1 MIDLVKILEAPP
13 GKPAIIETE
22 IYLRTNENNDV
33 AEVSD
38 TFRLIPF
45 GLGVQVPKN
54 TLAKNCKG
62 PGLAVQWVDIEEP
75 ELPLLGSRWLNA
87 DLSPQ
92 MAETFLRPNT
102 TLKLSKLSR
111 EEVIATMQKTFK
123 RVGMR
128 LFRRELTDI
137 EMVTITANFSKEID
151 AGVFLATALRNQIS
165 ALMTAPDFLCIVEQP
180 GRLTN
185 FALASRLSY
194 FLWNSTPDEELL
206 EIARLGKLTDS
217 AVLKTQTDRLLKD
230 PKSQRFINDFADQW
244 LGLRSINDTTPD
256 SDLYPEYDDL
266 LKISSVMETQ
276 QTLKHMIDKNLSV
289 RDFVAPKWAL
299 VNERLA
305 KHYSMPET
313 KGFALQEVKLQPDSS
328 FGGIW
333 THASTM
339 KVTANGTSTSPVKRG
354 VWVAERLL
362 GTPIPPPPPNI
373 DPIDPDT
380 RGAKTLREQLALHSG
395 TGSCAACHAKF
406 DPYGFALESFD
417 VMGNLRTNY
426 RTADAAAIKG
436 KSKWKE
442 GPPVDST
449 GITPEGAAFSGIKQ
463 LREILAKNP
472 EQLARGVTSN
482 LVTYSTG
489 SPASQL
495 DQKAIEAIVKNSQPD
510 DYGLRSIIHGVI
522 QSDLFRSK

>member
-1 MIDLVKILEAPP
+1 
-13 GKPAIIETE
+13 
-22 IYLRTNENNDV
+22 
-33 AEVSD
+33 
-38 TFRLIPF
+38 
-45 GLGVQVPKN
+45 
-54 TLAKNCKG
+54 
-62 PGLAVQWVDIEEP
+62 
-75 ELPLLGSRWLNA
+75 
-87 DLSPQ
+87 
-92 MAETFLRPNT
+92 
-102 TLKLSKLSR
+102 
-111 EEVIATMQKTFK
+111 
-123 RVGMR
+123 
-128 LFRRELTDI
+128 
-137 EMVTITANFSKEID
+137 
-151 AGVFLATALRNQIS
+151 
-165 ALMTAPDFLCIVEQP
+165 
-180 GRLTN
+180 
-185 FALASRLSY
+185 
-194 FLWNSTPDEELL
+194 
-206 EIARLGKLTDS
+206 
-217 AVLKTQTDRLLKD
+217 
-230 PKSQRFINDFADQW
+230 
-244 LGLRSINDTTPD
+244 
-256 SDLYPEYDDL
+256 
-266 LKISSVMETQ
+266 
-276 QTLKHMIDKNLSV
+276 
-289 RDFVAPKWAL
+289 
-299 VNERLA
+299 
-305 KHYSMPET
+305 MPET
-313 KGFALQEVKLQPDSS
+313 KGFALQEVKLLPDSS

-436 KSKWKE
+436 KSKWKD

-449 GITPEGAAFSGIKQ
+449 GISPEGAAFSGIKQ
-463 LREILAKNP
+463 LREILAKHP
-472 EQLARGVTSN
+472 DQLARGVTRN

-495 DQKAIEAIVKNSQPD
+495 DQKAIDAIVKNSQPD